1 MTIVCATH
9 FTDSSLSAVRVAADL
24 ARKAGERLFLV
35 TVQTDWANVPKEHE
49 EAALEALR
57 LEAHALAL
65 DGCESVPVMVKGP
78 LEGALKEFCRD
89 KRAEL
94 LVVGDPSRPSNN
106 PFVPGTLDKLADGL
120 DIPFLV
126 VRDPKPF
133 DRWVQDAQPLQVLL
147 ALDHSRSSALARD
160 WISKLAGY
168 GPIAL
173 TAVHLWS
180 PRAEADRRKLR
191 EVPDV
196 DGYSALA
203 AQLLKEA
210 RAALRGLPPN
220 VQHKVHLEVGAH
232 QIAERLL
239 TLAAEV
245 RADVFVLG
253 SHPHHGPLGRF
264 WSVSHAILSDAP
276 MTVACI
282 PGGAVR
288 QSAVTGPAPVPTHP

>member
-24 ARKAGERLFLV
+24 ARKTSERLFLV
-35 TVQTDWANVPKEHE
+35 TVQTDWAAVPKEHE

-65 DGCESVPVMVKGP
+65 DGCESVPVMIKGP
-78 LEGALKEFCRD
+78 LEGALKQFCRD
-89 KRAEL
+89 KQADL
-94 LVVGDPSRPSNN
+94 LVVGDPSHPSTN
-106 PFVPGTLDKLADGL
+106 PFVRGTLDKLADGL
-120 DIPFLV
+120 EIPFLV

-133 DRWVQDAQPLQVLL
+133 DRWVKDGEPLQVLL

-160 WISKLAGY
+160 WVSKLAGY

-180 PRAEADRRKLR
+180 PRAEAERRRLR

-196 DGYSALA
+196 DGYEVLA

-210 RAALRGLPPN
+210 RAALRGLPSN

-239 TLAAEV
+239 SLS
-245 RADVFVLG
+245 ADAKADLVVLG
-253 SHPHHGPLGRF
+253 SHPNHGPLGRF

-288 QSAVTGPAPVPTHP
+288 QGPVTGPSPVPTHP